1 MSSTWS
7 MKNGAILD
15 EAERIKQ
22 ELLAHQAS
30 IADAVFAMEN
40 QLLEGARR
48 RLGSPALESSDLETL
63 IDARIVEKIPVVTP
77 AALTAVLPLSERSAR
92 TTVDARKHIR
102 NSILGH
108 DDRLI
113 AIVGPCS
120 IHDPEAALEYAD
132 WLKAQRE
139 VYHDKLEIIM
149 RAYMEKPR
157 TELGWKGFVYDPRLN
172 DSNDINL

>member
-1 MSSTWS
+1 MSSKWS

-22 ELLAHQAS
+22 ELLANQAS
-30 IADAVFAMEN
+30 IANAIFEMEE
-40 QLLEGARR
+40 QLLESARR
-48 RLGSPALESSDLETL
+48 SLGSTALEAIDLEKL
-63 IDARIVEKIPVVTP
+63 VDARIVEKTPVVTP
-77 AALTAVLPLSERSAR
+77 AAVTTVLPLSERSAR
-92 TTVDARKHIR
+92 TTADARKHIR
-102 NSILGH
+102 KSILGH

-113 AIVGPCS
+113 VIVGPCS

-132 WLKAQRE
+132 WVKAQRE
-139 VYHDKLEIIM
+139 VYDDKLEIIM

-172 DSNDINL
+172 DSNDI